1 MASDGQFI
9 GWPELL
15 TMLLQGEDIGAA
27 VAESAISE
35 ILRGDATPSQMS
47 AFVIAM
53 RSKGETAEE
62 LEGMLHA
69 VRSAGNKVHLD
80 PVIAARAIDIVG
92 TGGDKSY
99 SVNVSTMSALV
110 VAGAGVPVCK
120 HGNRAASSKCGAAD
134 VLEAAG
140 VAVELDPQGVEDC
153 IEQTGFGFCLAARFH
168 PAFRYTGPSR
178 REIGVPTV
186 FNLLGPMANP
196 APIANMLVGVAFP
209 AVMDRMAAALSSRG
223 VSSAWVVHG
232 HGGLDELAVSG
243 PNTVYALK
251 DGEVAR
257 FDLDAKD
264 HGIARSSIEDVR
276 GGDAQE
282 NLAIMR
288 RMLAGEK
295 GPVRDIVMF
304 NAASAMFVSGLVS
317 DLADGLDRAAASI
330 DSGAAGEVLE
340 KVARISTENARRM
353 ENS

>member
-1 MASDGQFI
+1 MASSPQFI
-9 GWPELL
+9 GWPALL
-15 TMLLQGEDIGAA
+15 TQLLEGVDMSTD

-35 ILRGDATPSQMS
+35 ILRGDATPSQMT
-47 AFVIAM
+47 AFVVALK
-53 RSKGETAEE
+53 SKGETAAE

-69 VRSAGNKVHLD
+69 VRSAGNRVHLD
-80 PVIAARAIDIVG
+80 DSVAARAIDIVG

-134 VLEAAG
+134 ILEAAG

-153 IEQTGFGFCLAARFH
+153 IDRTGFGFCLAARFH
-168 PAFRYTGPSR
+168 PAFRYTAPSR
-178 REIGVPTV
+178 REIGIPTV

-209 AVMDRMAAALSSRG
+209 SVMDRMAEALHSRG
-223 VSSAWVVHG
+223 VTSAWVVHG

-243 PNTVYALK
+243 PNTVFALK
-251 DGEVAR
+251 DGVVEK
-257 FDLDAKD
+257 FEIDAKD
-264 HGIARSSIEDVR
+264 HGIARSTVDDVR
-276 GGDAQE
+276 GGDAAE
-282 NLAIMR
+282 NLAIMH

-304 NAASAMFVSGLVS
+304 NAASAMFIAGLVG
-317 DLADGLDRAAASI
+317 DLRDGLDRAAASI
-330 DSGAAGEVLE
+330 DSGAAADVLARVAEVS
-340 KVARISTENARRM
+340 RENAARM
-353 ENS
+353 EI